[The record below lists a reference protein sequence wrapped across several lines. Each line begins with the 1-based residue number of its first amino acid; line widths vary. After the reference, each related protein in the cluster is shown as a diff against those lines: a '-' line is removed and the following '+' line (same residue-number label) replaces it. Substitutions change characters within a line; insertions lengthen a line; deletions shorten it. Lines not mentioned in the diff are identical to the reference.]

1 MVWSGVLNSF
11 LTVTTSVHDSS
22 CPRIA
27 SAGVG
32 LGWPNGDGCVLFIIL
47 QPLLLV
53 QPLQALRVACRC
65 CQGFG
70 EHCPFSPGSFLPSRP
85 VCPQLEPG
93 WSCRVPSLGVGR
105 DWEAAGSGDG
115 EKKHM
120 EVLGA
125 GRSWALPGA
134 SLDWPFRGAG
144 PVPGHR
150 GAAAAGPA
158 EPAPV
163 ALLRS
168 HIRRDGVSW
177 ETLGEAKAPW
187 ADQGQGSSW
196 CHPAAEKPISISGSE
211 SGAGSPAGSLA
222 VSGVG
227 RKQAELDGT
236 CDLYSEP
243 MQAPGA
249 LPTSQATPLRPQ
261 LANELRARSAGEGR
275 VLEPADEPHALSL
288 HLER

>member
-1 MVWSGVLNSF
+1 
-11 LTVTTSVHDSS
+11 
-22 CPRIA
+22 
-27 SAGVG
+27 
-32 LGWPNGDGCVLFIIL
+32 
-47 QPLLLV
+47 
-53 QPLQALRVACRC
+53 
-65 CQGFG
+65 
-70 EHCPFSPGSFLPSRP
+70 
-85 VCPQLEPG
+85 
-93 WSCRVPSLGVGR
+93 
-105 DWEAAGSGDG
+105 
-115 EKKHM
+115 M